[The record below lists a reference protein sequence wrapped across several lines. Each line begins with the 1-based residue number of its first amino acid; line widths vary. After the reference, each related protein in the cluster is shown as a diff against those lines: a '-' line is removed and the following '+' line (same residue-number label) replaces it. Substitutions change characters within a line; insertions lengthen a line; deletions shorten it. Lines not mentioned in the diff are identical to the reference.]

1 MICLLNRSITL
12 LFNSSSTTV
21 PNFAKP
27 YLTFQTDRTV
37 YLHDYI
43 LCTRNWVYFAKF
55 NTKLNIW
62 PFCLQLLKQGFA
74 TGKCKTVSRCS
85 ISSIYCNARA
95 LGPCEWAAPSFPSPP
110 GLHTLCLWLSPLVKL
125 LFSIGLLVNHFF
137 NTFQN
142 QRTMY
147 LRKSLC
153 TEIQK
158 RALFSCA
165 SVART
170 QRMYLI
176 LQCGCN
182 SYRDANQG
190 FSHQWGTG
198 SFLPS
203 TPVYSEPYFFPCGF

>member
-1 MICLLNRSITL
+1 MIRLLIHSSTL

-27 YLTFQTDRTV
+27 YLSFQTDRTV
-37 YLHDYI
+37 YLHDYV

-85 ISSIYCNARA
+85 ISTIYCNAWA

-110 GLHTLCLWLSPLVKL
+110 RLPTLCLCLSPLVKL
-125 LFSIGLLVNHFF
+125 LFSSIALLVNHFL
-137 NTFQN
+137 TPFQN
-142 QRTMY
+142 QKTMY

-153 TEIQK
+153 TKIQNK
-158 RALFSCA
+158 TLFSCA
-165 SVART
+165 FVTRT
-170 QRMYLI
+170 
-176 LQCGCN
+176 
-182 SYRDANQG
+182 
-190 FSHQWGTG
+190 
-198 SFLPS
+198 
-203 TPVYSEPYFFPCGF
+203 

>member
-1 MICLLNRSITL
+1 MIRLLIHSSTL

-37 YLHDYI
+37 YLHDYV

-85 ISSIYCNARA
+85 ISTIYCNAWA

-110 GLHTLCLWLSPLVKL
+110 LPSQTPHTVSVYEPIGKAAL
-125 LFSIGLLVNHFF
+125 LLYSTTSESFF
-137 NTFQN
+137 NTFPKSKNNVFKKIIVYQDSEQN
-142 QRTMY
+142 SFFLCICNKN
-147 LRKSLC
+147 LRGC
-153 TEIQK
+153 IQ
-158 RALFSCA
+158 
-165 SVART
+165 
-170 QRMYLI
+170 
-176 LQCGCN
+176 
-182 SYRDANQG
+182 
-190 FSHQWGTG
+190 
-198 SFLPS
+198 
-203 TPVYSEPYFFPCGF
+203 